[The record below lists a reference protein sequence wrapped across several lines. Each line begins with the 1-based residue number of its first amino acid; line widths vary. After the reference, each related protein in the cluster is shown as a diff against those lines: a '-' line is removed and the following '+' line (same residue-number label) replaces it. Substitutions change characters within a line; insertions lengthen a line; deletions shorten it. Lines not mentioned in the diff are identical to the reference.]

1 MSITRERIKYFDTLR
16 ALAIISIIAVHVFQT
31 FPHVEVMH
39 FRIYSLIE
47 VVRFGV
53 PIFLMLSG
61 ALLLNR
67 EIDLGTFFKKR
78 FTRLTYPYI
87 LYLIIYVMV
96 LYLLIVNFSV
106 FSDLNIYFKSIPLS
120 YNWYFYLIASLYLS
134 IPIINKFIQYSS
146 LKEIEYFITIFLFG
160 SLFYQIMLYFKIT
173 HFIDL
178 SLFVGPI
185 GYLILG
191 YYLANKDFKISN
203 NKIISLAIM
212 LFLITTMLKVCGELS
227 IIPSFHIFD
236 AESKLTNSFLDVGI
250 LQILQSAA
258 VFVAFKYIY
267 ESKTGI
273 YSKIRKYL
281 ENKTVNSV
289 HLSLS
294 KASYGMYLFHH
305 TLVEPIRIILAGFA
319 LSGSLVCLLII
330 ILTIFISFVSW
341 MVVVVLHKIPIIGK
355 CSGYH

>member
-1 MSITRERIKYFDTLR
+1 
-16 ALAIISIIAVHVFQT
+16 
-31 FPHVEVMH
+31 MH

-67 EIDLGTFFKKR
+67 EIDLETFFKKR

-87 LYLIIYVMV
+87 LYLIIYVLV
-96 LYLLIVNFSV
+96 LYALIVNFSG
-106 FSDLNIYFKSIPLS
+106 FSNLSIYFKSIPLT

-134 IPIINKFIQYSS
+134 IPIINKFIQHSS
-146 LKEIEYFITIFLFG
+146 FKEIEYFVSIFLLG

-185 GYLILG
+185 GYLVFG
-191 YYLANKDFKISN
+191 YYLANKDFNISN
-203 NKIISLAIM
+203 NKIISLAIL
-212 LFLITTMLKVCGELS
+212 LFLITTILKVSGELS
-227 IIPSFHIFD
+227 IISTSITHIFD
-236 AESKLTNSFLDVGI
+236 AESKLTNSFVDLGI
-250 LQILQSAA
+250 LQILQSTA
-258 VFVAFKYIY
+258 VFLIFKYIY

-273 YSKIRKYL
+273 YSKIRKFL
-281 ENKTVNSV
+281 ENETLNKI

-305 TLVEPIRIILAGFA
+305 TLVEPIRIIVGELA
-319 LSGSLVCLLII
+319 LTGSLVCLMIVV
-330 ILTIFISFVSW
+330 LTMFISFVSW
-341 MVVVVLHKIPIIGK
+341 LVVVVLDKIPIIGK
-355 CSGYH
+355 YSGYH